1 MKNNI
6 IIPADVPTNA
16 DQEFLSNYQ
25 AITSPH
31 GRLFLFAAD
40 QKIEHLNQDFYGPDI
55 HEDVQKPEHLFE
67 IASQGTIGAFA
78 THLGLIS
85 RYGKQHPN
93 INYVA
98 KLNAKTNLLD
108 QDPLSE
114 QLWDVKEVVKLKEQ
128 SSLKIRAIGFT
139 LYLGSEYEHKMLN
152 QAAQSIF
159 EAHQHGLVAIVWSYV
174 RGKAIKNDQDP
185 EILAGAAGIANAL
198 GADFVKIKPP
208 HNPQDLKIAVAA
220 AGNTKVI
227 CSGQKRTNPQQFLQ
241 TLQEQ
246 LNAGAAGCATGRNI
260 FQNSTKEAIT
270 MTKEIAKVIQ

>member
-1 MKNNI
+1 MNSNI
-6 IIPADVPTNA
+6 IIPADVPTHE

-25 AITSPH
+25 AITSLN

-40 QKIEHLNQDFYGPDI
+40 QKIEHLNQDFYGKDI
-55 HEDVQKPEHLFE
+55 HEDVQKPDHLFD

-85 RYGKQHPN
+85 RYGTQFPE

-114 QLWDVKEVVKLKEQ
+114 QLWSVKEVIKLKEQ
-128 SSLKIRAIGFT
+128 SGLKIRAIGFT
-139 LYLGSEYEHKMLN
+139 IFLGSEHEHKMLHH
-152 QAAQSIF
+152 AAHAIF
-159 EAHQHGLVAIVWSYV
+159 EAHQHGLVTILWSYV
-174 RGKAIKNDQDP
+174 RGKTIKNDQDP
-185 EILAGAAGIANAL
+185 QILAGAAGVANAL

-208 HNPQDLKIAVAA
+208 QNPQDLKIAVAA

-227 CSGQKRTNPQQFLQ
+227 CSGQKRTESQQFLQ

-246 LNAGAAGCATGRNI
+246 LNAGASGCATGRNI
-260 FQNSTKEAIT
+260 FQHSTHEAIT
-270 MTKEIAKVIQ
+270 MTKEIAKIIQ